1 MERYKTVKEKKDLYI
16 EFSDEEMKEM
26 GWEENQKLSMSLT
39 EDGGIM
45 IKPFVK
51 VDIDISDWS
60 REILEFLI
68 DTSLKEDKTINQ
80 VINEALEKGLDTL
93 QHGNV

>member
-1 MERYKTVKEKKDLYI
+1 MERYKTVKEKKELYI
-16 EFSDEEMKEM
+16 EFTDEEIEEM

-51 VDIDISDWS
+51 VDIDISDWPK
-60 REILEFLI
+60 EIFEFLI
-68 DTSLKEDKTINQ
+68 QKSLEEDKTINQ
-80 VINEALEKGLDTL
+80 VIIDLLEDSFKYYK
-93 QHGNV
+93 V

>member
-45 IKPFVK
+45 IKPWVK
-51 VDIDISDWS
+51 VDIDISDWP
-60 REILEFLI
+60 REVLEMLI
-68 DTSLKEDKTINQ
+68 DISLKEDKTINQ
-80 VINEALEKGLDTL
+80 VIVDLLEKSLNYSDKYE
-93 QHGNV
+93 V

>member
-16 EFSDEEMKEM
+16 EFSEDEMKEL
-26 GWEENQKLSMSLT
+26 GWEEKQKLSMSLT

-51 VDIDISDWS
+51 VDIDTSNWPK
-60 REILEFLI
+60 EIFEMLVEMSLEQ
-68 DTSLKEDKTINQ
+68 DKT
-80 VINEALEKGLDTL
+80 VNEIIVDCLNRSLNISEN
-93 QHGNV
+93 GNV